1 MKLFIKQ
8 NSAYLAWAIALLSM
22 VGSLY
27 FSEVKNFAPC
37 ILCWF
42 QRMAIYPL
50 VFLIPVGILRKDT
63 KLADYVLPL
72 SIIGLAISIFHNLLY
87 YKVIPEAVAPC
98 VNGVSCTTHFVEYFG
113 FITIPLLSFFALA
126 LITTLMFVHK
136 KSHAN

>member
-1 MKLFIKQ
+1 
-8 NSAYLAWAIALLSM
+8 
-22 VGSLY
+22 
-27 FSEVKNFAPC
+27 
-37 ILCWF
+37 
-42 QRMAIYPL
+42 MAIYPL